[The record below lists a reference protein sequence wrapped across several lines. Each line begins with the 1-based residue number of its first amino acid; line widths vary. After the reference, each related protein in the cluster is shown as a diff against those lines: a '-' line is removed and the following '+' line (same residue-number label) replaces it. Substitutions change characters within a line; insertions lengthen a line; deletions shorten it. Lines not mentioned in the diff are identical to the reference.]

1 MSLEKNIE
9 ALTAAIL
16 KLTNALGEPRSA
28 LPAEKPAP
36 EAEKPKAEKPAP
48 KPKAE
53 KPKPA
58 PEPKA
63 DEGVTLKQLGPAMVS
78 LMKAKGQDAGI
89 KLLQKYDVAKV
100 SLLPPEKFAD
110 FLADIQ
116 AELG

>member
-16 KLTNALGEPRSA
+16 KLTNALGEPRTAS
-28 LPAEKPAP
+28 PAEKPAP
-36 EAEKPKAEKPAP
+36 KAEE
-48 KPKAE
+48 PKAE
-53 KPKPA
+53 KPKA
-58 PEPKA
+58 EPKA

>member
-1 MSLEKNIE
+1 MSLENNIE

-16 KLTNALGEPRSA
+16 KLTNALGETRTDSPE
-28 LPAEKPAP
+28 EKPAP
-36 EAEKPKAEKPAP
+36 KAEKPKAEKTAP

>member
-53 KPKPA
+53 KPKA
-58 PEPKA
+58 EPKA